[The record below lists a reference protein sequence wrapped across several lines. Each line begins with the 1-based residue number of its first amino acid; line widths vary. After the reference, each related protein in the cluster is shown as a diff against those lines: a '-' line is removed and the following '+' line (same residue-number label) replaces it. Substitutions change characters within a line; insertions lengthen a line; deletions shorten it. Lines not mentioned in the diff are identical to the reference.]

1 MTWSLF
7 RWVWRL
13 ESPLHVG
20 MPPAGSLDRCRLYL
34 PARNLWAALT
44 AELARRKMG
53 EAPENLDKYQEI
65 GRELQRSFRFS
76 YLYPSEQYDGEWK
89 AWLPCFEKGKSLC
102 WRKEANFEIIP
113 HSAFRGR
120 LLDARPGTA
129 IDPGTVSAAEKS
141 LHETEV
147 INPWWRG
154 SQGKTEP
161 VALKGYLFCKKQS
174 IYSDLCRVNLL
185 YMGGDIRYGLGKLVR
200 VEMEKAE
207 RFFEYNV
214 QLDLDD
220 PRVFTGVVLAHTKAN
235 ANNDLICGALERLGG
250 WDMGTPIPM
259 ADTPFW
265 IPGSRLVSDKWHEI
279 REDGTWGT
287 LL

>member
-1 MTWSLF
+1 
-7 RWVWRL
+7 
-13 ESPLHVG
+13 
-20 MPPAGSLDRCRLYL
+20 
-34 PARNLWAALT
+34 
-44 AELARRKMG
+44 MG
-53 EAPENLDKYQEI
+53 KAPENLDKYREI
-65 GRELQRSFRFS
+65 GQELQRSCRFS
-76 YLYPSEQYDGEWK
+76 NLYPSVRFSEGWK
-89 AWLPCFEKGKSLC
+89 AWLPCFEKGEGLR
-102 WRKEANFEIIP
+102 WRREVSIEIPPIP
-113 HSAFRGR
+113 HIVFRSR

-129 IDPGTVSAAEKS
+129 IDPGTDSAAERT

-154 SQGKTEP
+154 LQESKTEP
-161 VALKGYLFCKKQS
+161 VAMIGYLFCKNQS
-174 IYSDLCRVNLL
+174 IYNDLSCVNLL

-207 RFFEYNV
+207 RFFGYNV

-220 PRVFTGVVLAHTKAN
+220 PQVFSGIVLAHTKAN

-265 IPGSRLVSDKWHEI
+265 IPGSRLVSEKWHEI
-279 REDGTWGT
+279 RDDGTWGT